1 MSCVCKQQLNAA
13 LAALKNL
20 PLAALAGL
28 LPPGIPTLPAG
39 LICQKLSASANASAA
54 FSAEA
59 KFLANLAANASLN
72 ANLAISQ
79 VAKLEALA
87 SLSNILGINVFS
99 PKASLQISLAIQ
111 SANLHLPS
119 IAALLAELL
128 APLLEMLTEI
138 AKMLAA
144 MATVNTTLG
153 LNLAMPGIAPRLSAA
168 INARLALAA
177 KLGMSAGLNAS
188 LAANL
193 SAHMRLVAACKALG
207 INLLVAGGIPQLNA
221 ALKLAANIKVPTLSL
236 GLSQLSSLTG
246 ALAQLAAI
254 QSMLNVNLRLPN
266 AMQLLAAA
274 LGPLFAS
281 MNAMA
286 SLNLNAS
293 ATTSA
298 QASLSSSAA
307 VSASLAASASAVAS
321 VNFSGLL
328 LPPIPQFPQ
337 LSMLA
342 SFSSQ
347 LSPGIGIMSPSPCSG
362 CAFGLR

>member
-20 PLAALAGL
+20 ALAALAGL

-39 LICQKLSASANASAA
+39 VICQKLSASAQASAA
-54 FSAEA
+54 LSAEA
-59 KFLANLAANASLN
+59 KFLANLAAKASLS

-87 SLSNILGINVFS
+87 NISNSLGINVFS

-119 IAALLAELL
+119 IAAILAELL
-128 APLLEMLTEI
+128 APLIEMLAEI

-153 LNLAMPGIAPRLSAA
+153 LNLAMPGVAAKLSAA
-168 INARLALAA
+168 INAKLALAA
-177 KLGMSAGLNAS
+177 NLGMSAGLNAS
-188 LAANL
+188 AAANL
-193 SAHMRLVAACKALG
+193 SAHMRLSAACKALG
-207 INLLVAGGIPQLNA
+207 INLLSPGGIPQLNA
-221 ALKLAANIKVPTLSL
+221 ALKLAANLKAPQLSL
-236 GLSQLSSLTG
+236 GLSKLSALTS

-254 QSMLNVNLRLPN
+254 QSMLKVNLKLPN

-274 LGPLFAS
+274 LSPLFAS

-286 SLNLNAS
+286 NLNLNTPAIS
-293 ATTSA
+293 SA
-298 QASLSSSAA
+298 QASLSGSAA
-307 VSASLAASASAVAS
+307 VSANFAASASLVAS
-321 VNFSGLL
+321 ANFSGLL

-347 LSPGIGIMSPSPCSG
+347 LSPGIVSPSPCSG
-362 CAFGLR
+362 CSFGIR